1 MKEKIEALIESLL
14 EGMTKVETDFDRLH
28 ITAYWV
34 KSTMRIDIT
43 GYEKK

>member
-1 MKEKIEALIESLL
+1 MGEKIKALIESLL
-14 EGMTKVETDFDRLH
+14 EGMTRVETDFDRLH

-34 KSTMRIDIT
+34 GSVIRIDIT